1 MEKHGADES
10 GQGKS
15 SPFSPLVILVILA
28 VSIFLVEMLTM
39 TALHYLQVDVL
50 LEMFIDSAMLT
61 AAIFP
66 ILYYLVFR
74 PSKRHINE
82 LNSAKEN
89 LKELHDN
96 LADYVQELEKRN
108 REITLQGQ
116 MNELLQTS
124 RGTDEAL
131 RIISQFLPKIFSD
144 ISGGLYVFNPSKNL
158 AMPVV
163 VWGKADGNDNFFTPQ
178 DCWAIR
184 LGRLHV
190 SIGVFDNPKCMHV
203 KGEQLPSICMPLMAQ
218 GEALGVLRLMF
229 EKRDARQE
237 DRKLIEEIMRSVTLV
252 GEQIALTLANK
263 RLHETMR
270 NMSIRDPLTDLFNR
284 RYMEESFERELRRSE
299 RKNVPLGVIMID
311 IDNFKPYN
319 DTFGH
324 DAGDE
329 LLRELGGLFQKNTR
343 DSDIACRYG
352 GDEFTIILP
361 ESTLETTRQRA
372 ELLRE
377 AFKKLNIK
385 RDPGQDRTLSLSAG
399 VAVFPE
405 YGKTAAVLLKT
416 ADNALYKAKQAG
428 RDNVYAASADI
439 TKNEE

>member
-1 MEKHGADES
+1 MEKNDVNES
-10 GQGKS
+10 GPGKT
-15 SPFSPLVILVILA
+15 SPFSPMAILA
-28 VSIFLVEMLTM
+28 VLLASVFLVEILTM
-39 TALHYLQVDVL
+39 TILSYLRLDVL
-50 LEMFIDSAMLT
+50 PEMFFDSLLLT

-66 ILYYLVFR
+66 VLYFFVFR
-74 PSKRHINE
+74 PAKRHINE
-82 LNSAKEN
+82 LHDAKEN
-89 LKELHDN
+89 LREVHDN
-96 LADYVQELEKRN
+96 LAAYVQELEKKN

-131 RIISQFLPKIFSD
+131 RIISQFVPKIFSD
-144 ISGGLYVFNPSKNL
+144 ISGGLYIFNPSKNL
-158 AMPVV
+158 AVPVV
-163 VWGKADGNDNFFTPQ
+163 VWGKTDGDDSFFVPQ
-178 DCWAIR
+178 ACWAIR
-184 LGRLHV
+184 LGRLHASV
-190 SIGVFDNPKCMHV
+190 GVFDNPKCMHT

-218 GEALGVLRLMF
+218 GEALGVLRLVF
-229 EKRDARQE
+229 EKGDNRQN
-237 DRKLIEEIMRSVTLV
+237 DRKLVEEMMRSVTLV
-252 GEQIALTLANK
+252 GEQIALTLANMK
-263 RLHETMR
+263 LHETMR

-329 LLRELGGLFQKNTR
+329 LLRELGALFQKNTR

-361 ESTLETTRQRA
+361 ESPLETARQRA

-385 RDPGQDRTLSLSAG
+385 RNTELDKTVSLSAG
-399 VAVFPE
+399 ISVFPE
-405 YGKTAAVLLKT
+405 HGKTAGILLKT
-416 ADNALYKAKQAG
+416 ADKALYKAKQAG
-428 RDNVYAASADI
+428 RDNVCMAS
-439 TKNEE
+439 NEV